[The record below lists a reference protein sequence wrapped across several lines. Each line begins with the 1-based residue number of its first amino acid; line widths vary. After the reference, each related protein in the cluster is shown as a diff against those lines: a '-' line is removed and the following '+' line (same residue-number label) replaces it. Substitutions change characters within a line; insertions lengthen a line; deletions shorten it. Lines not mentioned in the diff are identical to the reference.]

1 MMIEVP
7 AYINSFANNVR
18 IEKNFIRFSLRC
30 NCGCE
35 LFWLIKNNYTD
46 EESRQIEESER
57 INDKKVGWHTI
68 YGGIDN
74 AGKPYQYYKI
84 LGIFKKY
91 FEWEP
96 EPLCAGIKVIK
107 AICVSCKNEFVVF
120 DNRFNGYDS
129 MFTES
134 EALDYIPH
142 FDNVLK
148 EKECNVTIEIELDEE
163 SNDVNLFSS
172 INIYAESNGKRKV
185 FFQMET
191 A

>member
-1 MMIEVP
+1 
-7 AYINSFANNVR
+7 
-18 IEKNFIRFSLRC
+18 
-30 NCGCE
+30 
-35 LFWLIKNNYTD
+35 
-46 EESRQIEESER
+46 
-57 INDKKVGWHTI
+57 
-68 YGGIDN
+68 
-74 AGKPYQYYKI
+74 
-84 LGIFKKY
+84 
-91 FEWEP
+91 
-96 EPLCAGIKVIK
+96 
-107 AICVSCKNEFVVF
+107 
-120 DNRFNGYDS
+120 